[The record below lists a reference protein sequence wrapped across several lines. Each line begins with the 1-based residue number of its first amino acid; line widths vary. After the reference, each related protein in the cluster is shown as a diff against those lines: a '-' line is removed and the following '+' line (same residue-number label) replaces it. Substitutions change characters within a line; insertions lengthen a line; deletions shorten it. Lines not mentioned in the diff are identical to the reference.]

1 MKGVV
6 LLLCVGLLGW
16 AGYDRLNDWMIQEQ
30 LGSAVESAIDDPR
43 TRSIDQVRTEIVDAA
58 RGEGV
63 DLAPSAINIAVAPA
77 SRQPIAG
84 EMVSRAGIATTS
96 QRMTVTLTY
105 DRRVWGRV
113 EPHRLE
119 RAKVFISTATPP
131 PGPQDTLLQ
140 QLP

>member
-16 AGYDRLNDWMIQEQ
+16 AGYDRLNDWMIQER
-30 LGSAVESAIDDPR
+30 LGSVVESAIDDPR
-43 TRSIDQVRTEIVDAA
+43 TRSIDQIRTTIVTAA
-58 RGEGV
+58 RGEEI
-63 DLAPSAINIAVAPA
+63 DLAPSAVDIVVAPA
-77 SRQPIAG
+77 GRQPLAG
-84 EMVSRAGIATTS
+84 ELVSHAGVATTS
-96 QRMTVTLTY
+96 QRMTVALTY

-131 PGPQDTLLQ
+131 PGPQDTLLP